1 MKKYFSFCILFIL
14 LSTTLSA
21 IEMDLVL
28 EKVQN
33 NMQVKNVIY
42 SAVMTVEEVG
52 SKREMEMSIYI
63 KNENNVYIEVLE
75 SSVGHTSRVLR
86 KDGQFWLYIPS
97 AGRSVKIKGHML
109 KDGFMGSNF
118 TYEDMSEYRKLEDLY
133 NISMQDEDSFYVLT
147 MKAKVDDA
155 PYKMKKSYIRKDIFL
170 PAREEIYSSS
180 ERLLKEF
187 IIQEYVVRASKNI
200 PSKMI
205 MHDMLRQGEY
215 TEIVYKQIVLVNS
228 LDSKYFQKTYLER

>member
-1 MKKYFSFCILFIL
+1 MGKHISIFILFIL
-14 LSTTLSA
+14 ISTAVSA
-21 IEMDLVL
+21 KEMNSVL

-33 NMQVKNVIY
+33 NMQIKNVIY
-42 SAVMTVEEVG
+42 SAVMTVEEDG
-52 SKREMEMSIYI
+52 SKREMEMKIYI
-63 KNENNVYIEVLE
+63 KDENNVYIEVLE

-97 AGRSVKIKGHML
+97 AGRSVRIKGHML

-118 TYEDMSEYRKLEDLY
+118 TYEDMSEYRKLQDLY
-133 NISMQDEDSFYVLT
+133 NVSMLEEDSFYILT

-187 IIQEYVVRASKNI
+187 IVQEYIVRDSKNI
-200 PSKMI
+200 PSKLL
-205 MHDMLRQGEY
+205 MHDMLKQDGY
-215 TEIVYKQIVLVNS
+215 T
-228 LDSKYFQKTYLER
+228 